1 MRRFYLSLRFCEIG
15 LIYSVALVTL
25 LLLGQERATAQNAD
39 MVLHNGKVL
48 TVDDD
53 FATAEAVAIQGERI
67 QAVGSDAEIL
77 PLAGPGTQVVDLK
90 GRTVIPGL
98 IDTHSHIHSYAERVY
113 GEGVDPATLGRYRV
127 DWRGVTST
135 DDVLAQI
142 KGLMDKYQFEPGE
155 WIYFVNDARL
165 SGMGEGSTVNQAKI
179 IMDELN
185 RWEIDKV
192 TPNNP
197 VIMTMGIPIAN
208 GLMVNSKA
216 IEILWDRYGYFL
228 EKYGRYWVDDTGQ
241 PEGHMEPPAT
251 RIIRRFMPSPSL
263 GDVSAIYKSY
273 LDELAA
279 SGLTTVSSKLFPY
292 SLEAYKLLESK
303 GELSLRL
310 AYGMRDFYFGTITD
324 LDHGLEGLGNLIGA
338 GNDKIWVNAVGASG
352 VDGAGSR
359 ACTNQKRTS
368 AFGTIAEWWPTGQC
382 HTDLEY
388 MGGKGRAAPT
398 QGNYFREWVVQSARN
413 GVRFANTHVAGDR
426 SVSNMLDLV
435 EDIHEEF
442 GPSSTQGWAF
452 DHCTLI
458 DPADFERAAR
468 LNITFSC
475 APKYIHSVAPAAAA
489 SYGDEVANNFVVPVK
504 SMLDAGV
511 NVVYE
516 TDRDAYIWGDLEI
529 LMTRKDRRGTVWG
542 PQEAVD
548 RVTALRMI
556 TRWAADYV
564 MKGDK
569 LGSIEE
575 GKLADLAVLD
585 LDYMAIPAEEISE
598 IRPRMTVLNG
608 KIVYLHPDFSSENNL
623 TSSGAVVATY
633 EELFARRPE
642 QRRTNI
648 SE

>member
-1 MRRFYLSLRFCEIG
+1 MRRMNLSLRVFGIG

-25 LLLGQERATAQNAD
+25 LLLGQERAAAQNAD
-39 MVLHNGKVL
+39 MVLHNGKIL

-53 FATAEAVAIQGERI
+53 FAVAEAVAIQGQRI

-98 IDTHSHIHSYAERVY
+98 IDTHQHLHSYAERVY

-127 DWRGVTST
+127 DWRGVTSK

-142 KGLMDKYQFEPGE
+142 KGLMDKYQFAPGE
-155 WIYFVNDARL
+155 WIYFVNDVRL
-165 SGMGEGSTVNQAKI
+165 SGLGEGSTVDQAKI
-179 IMDELN
+179 IMDDLN

-216 IEILWDRYGYFL
+216 IEILWERYGYFL
-228 EKYGRYWVDDTGQ
+228 EKYGRYWVDESGR

-251 RIIRRFMPSPSL
+251 RIIRKFMPSPSL
-263 GDVSAIYKSY
+263 GKVSDIYKSY

-279 SGLTTVSSKLFPY
+279 MGVTTVSSKMFPY
-292 SLEAYKLLESK
+292 SLEAFKLLDSK

-310 AYGMRDFYFGTITD
+310 AYGMRDFFFGTITD

-359 ACTNQKRTS
+359 ACTNLKRS
-368 AFGTIAEWWPTGQC
+368 SQFGTIAEWWPTGQC

-388 MGGKGRAAPT
+388 RGAKGRAART
-398 QGNYFREWVVQSARN
+398 EGNYFREWVYQSARN

-426 SVSNMLDLV
+426 SVANMLDMV
-435 EDIHEEF
+435 EEIHEEL

-468 LNITFSC
+468 LNIIFSC

-489 SYGDEVANNFVVPVK
+489 SYGDEVA
-504 SMLDAGV
+504 
-511 NVVYE
+511 
-516 TDRDAYIWGDLEI
+516 
-529 LMTRKDRRGTVWG
+529 
-542 PQEAVD
+542 
-548 RVTALRMI
+548 
-556 TRWAADYV
+556 
-564 MKGDK
+564 
-569 LGSIEE
+569 
-575 GKLADLAVLD
+575 
-585 LDYMAIPAEEISE
+585 
-598 IRPRMTVLNG
+598 
-608 KIVYLHPDFSSENNL
+608 
-623 TSSGAVVATY
+623 
-633 EELFARRPE
+633 
-642 QRRTNI
+642 
-648 SE
+648 